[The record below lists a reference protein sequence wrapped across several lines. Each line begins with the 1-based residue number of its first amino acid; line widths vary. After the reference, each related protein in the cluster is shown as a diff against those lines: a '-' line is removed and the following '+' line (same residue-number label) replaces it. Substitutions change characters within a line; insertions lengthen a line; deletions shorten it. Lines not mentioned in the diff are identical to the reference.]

1 MGALHCEGSYV
12 HIPELAREEEG
23 QDGVDTQCGKG
34 QSLGRP
40 TERMGSQVSQG
51 QAVTT
56 ASSFSRKEHGQ
67 QRTEKAQTV
76 CFVFIKHFVFPQ
88 NPLVQ
93 LTLHNS

>member
-1 MGALHCEGSYV
+1 MVSTCSVERGRV
-12 HIPELAREEEG
+12 LA
-23 QDGVDTQCGKG
+23 
-34 QSLGRP
+34 
-40 TERMGSQVSQG
+40 ERMGSQISQG

-88 NPLVQ
+88 NLLVQ